1 MRLIKKS
8 LKAGALLLRS
18 TCPECQI
25 VLFANESITRVFF
38 GDTINAYMVSAKG
51 QWLIFVNAL
60 INSDLVHRLHK
71 ELCYNCKVFFT
82 DKLSHFKPAA

>member
-25 VLFANESITRVFF
+25 LLFANESIMRVFF

-51 QWLIFVNAL
+51 QWLIFVNSL
-60 INSDLVHRLHK
+60 INSVRPCLH
-71 ELCYNCKVFFT
+71 LQVAQGA
-82 DKLSHFKPAA
+82 LLQL